1 MNEYCVLTTSVA
13 SENAA
18 TQMARAI
25 VDARLA
31 ACVQRVPIAST
42 YRWQSRVETAEEIL
56 LTIKTRRSAI
66 ARLTA
71 FIQEHHEYDTP
82 EIVVTPIV
90 AGSDAYLQWIGEQVD
105 PD

>member
-1 MNEYCVLTTSVA
+1 MNEYCVLTTSA
-13 SENAA
+13 PSDDAA
-18 TQMARAI
+18 TRMARAI

-42 YRWQSRVETAEEIL
+42 YRWQGHVETADEIL
-56 LTIKTRRSAI
+56 LIVKTRRSAI
-66 ARLTA
+66 APLTE

-90 AGSDAYLQWIGEQVD
+90 AGSDAYLQWIGDQVD
-105 PD
+105 AD